1 MLAYW
6 TSLNF
11 FLLSS
16 VFFHSHSFFA
26 GSVMSCALSFNYC
39 QLVWF
44 MSSLILLERS
54 EITIILSSLEVQEV
68 CCFLLFF
75 FLKPALRQNQMRNM
89 KLAVL
94 VSLQEMLFFFFFS
107 LLFDRPG
114 KEHRAW
120 NSLWCSCRAEMIL
133 NKCTASGLF
142 FFFLYVFFFLYF
154 LKGISINNYF
164 YKAHFS
170 LQSFFIT
177 VINFFV
183 FVF

>member
-94 VSLQEMLFFFFFS
+94 VSLQEMLFFFFFLFS
-107 LLFDRPG
+107 LTG
-114 KEHRAW
+114 QEKNTEHETLSDAA
-120 NSLWCSCRAEMIL
+120 AEL
-133 NKCTASGLF
+133 KWYWTNALPQDCF
-142 FFFLYVFFFLYF
+142 FFFCMFFFF
-154 LKGISINNYF
+154 CIF
-164 YKAHFS
+164 
-170 LQSFFIT
+170 
-177 VINFFV
+177 
-183 FVF
+183 